1 MHISKNLNYLH
12 CILNVFMDFMDYLDK
27 SAPVLMVTA
36 TINSGTFF
44 FLNMGGVDFEPVGW
58 HV

>member
-1 MHISKNLNYLH
+1 
-12 CILNVFMDFMDYLDK
+12 MDYLDK
-27 SAPVLMVTA
+27 SAPVPVVTA

-44 FLNMGGVDFEPVGW
+44 FPKMGGVDFELVGW

>member
-1 MHISKNLNYLH
+1 
-12 CILNVFMDFMDYLDK
+12 MDYLDN

-44 FLNMGGVDFEPVGW
+44 LKMGGVDFELVGW